1 MTFRL
6 FKVTYPKRIVEIWER
21 DMPDGKIE
29 QFQVGPAAD

>member
-6 FKVTYPKRIVEIWER
+6 FELKFPKKTLQIWER

-29 QFQVGPAAD
+29 QYQVMVKD

>member
-6 FKVTYPKRIVEIWER
+6 FEIKFEKRKLAIWER

-29 QFQVGPAAD
+29 QYQVMADQ